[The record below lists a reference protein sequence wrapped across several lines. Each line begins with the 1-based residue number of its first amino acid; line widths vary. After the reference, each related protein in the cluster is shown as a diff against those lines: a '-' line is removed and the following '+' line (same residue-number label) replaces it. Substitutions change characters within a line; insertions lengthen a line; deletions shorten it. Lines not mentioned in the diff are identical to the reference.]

1 MVALA
6 ALERMDQYFVSLT
19 LDPGQARVNLRP
31 EVIGRRRSFPFGRKT
46 ERRPG
51 EFLVRAHHGAPE
63 IAFQVQ
69 VGRKLLWRRKVTTQH
84 IEIEE
89 SIVVEVGEMSAPR
102 PLGGHHR

>member
-19 LDPGQARVNLRP
+19 LDAGQARVNLRP
-31 EVIGRRRSFPFGRKT
+31 EVIGGRRSFPFGRKT

-63 IAFQVQ
+63 IAFEVQ
-69 VGRKLLWRRKVTTQH
+69 FGRNFLWRCKVATEH

-89 SIVVEVGEMSAPR
+89 AIIVEVGEMSAP
-102 PLGGHHR
+102 